1 MTVVCVIELQ
11 NRQCDYAKCLEFIK
25 VIECKEKYSGRQDRI
40 VHMAEASQGLLI
52 QVGYAQARF
61 SPRYLETPMD
71 ISDRGKGAN
80 RRLQRKHLLS
90 EEDIRS
96 LLEKKDRIH
105 YHLRIHFNEK
115 GNFEN
120 VGNIIHL
127 QYLAMLLKYVEPF
140 VFEDEGTK
148 RRLTVFMV
156 PKTGSEYPFE
166 DENGETDY
174 DTYVFISQY
183 LRLLSKRFTG
193 VIYGWKENN
202 GQAVVTSLEFRQ
214 SKQNT
219 RFFPLLLIDN
229 EKYEQ
234 IFVDSINDIFSELFA
249 ISKKQRFGEADAE
262 NPNNAVRDYIAETD
276 IKRMRDIVAP
286 EIKEWEQNG
295 QKILTFLQSKGNI
308 SLMQFSLFAF
318 MISNPKAND
327 KKGEYSYE
335 NIWQMAQELSS
346 GLRQIVQNALQHT
359 QRRECFFAFYLHAR
373 EEQEERNAFYKRIAD
388 RFPETAFVPNGR
400 DEALEIIISDINELE
415 DMIDNFVGNLQYEME
430 QQRKIPKYSTELSGH
445 AAVIKEHKKLA
456 IRNFFSE
463 YKEKDPI
470 QSWIM
475 FRREDLIA
483 HIGLGQFA
491 QTANRCSAAV
501 KVISSKESI
510 LKDERH
516 YFYKCYAD
524 GAKNSLSG
532 QENVNEIYVI
542 PGTQFS
548 ILVPI
553 GALKNKRNSGIS
565 QLRQRNHVAENYKS
579 YAAFLAYKE
588 QRIVLPLS
596 PNINIIAGTSNEVLD
611 ARKKYELVQSW
622 TRYWELKFVKLL
634 NEKKE
639 REKKER
645 EKKKNISKFVIN
657 FDFVKALDIDYFTD
671 TDYIEVCLRGII
683 GALEIIKKADTDF
696 YLAMTNLPD
705 GFIDTFRRICILLG
719 VKDFPERLQLCLQE
733 NYKDI
738 KAIKRVIM
746 LGNDFSEAISNSYVL
761 SLEQGV
767 DGFDKKDCERAVE
780 LQKFLLPHNYLC
792 SEKEQKKDNIVGAM
806 PFDAILC
813 YSENDSKCLFEK
825 QLEKMAEGSLDE
837 EIVGYKLENTHMR
850 LGSKVHIES
859 FYEMSFLFYRT
870 TIANRLAFMILRHLM
885 SNFEEN
891 GTVDILKDSILF
903 YGYASYSKAILTS
916 ITEILQEYRIM
927 EESGTEDYVAFS
939 SFQHNLMLESEETQM
954 YFGLQD
960 NDVLGKVDENNH
972 LILNGKTKIVQI
984 VPISSTLTTFGKMW
998 NKFMSSVTKETYD
1011 RISLVASYT
1020 IFWIVDKGGDLEL
1033 GLPSDIEEKYWKKV
1047 EGQKIVT
1054 KLTALEK
1061 TNNSCIYFF
1070 RRSAVTWHDPLKC
1083 ELCYPKYAIGEVPL
1097 VETDPTSTV
1106 PTQQIRY
1113 KLHRQNTEIV
1123 EEEFCERFNALEDCV
1138 SYDHICRRQN
1148 HYQFYIDTQKYFYKV
1163 KRYVKKWLQDMGDD
1177 VKQSTED
1184 PTLHII
1190 FSPEHNTN
1198 VGFAQYVNT
1207 HYFKGLAEIVSINV
1221 DKQFRSNFVCEH
1233 AALKEVIEEL
1243 YQDNRE
1249 NGYKPVRFYFV
1260 DDTIITGE
1268 TFEKANGLL
1277 QSLIP
1282 SGVYPTNLFSKV
1294 FLLVDR
1300 LSNDT
1305 RRMYVND
1312 AEHNFLSFLH
1322 IDVSNTR
1329 TQGDSCIGCKLEQD
1343 AEKMFKRSAT
1353 RNMAHYWSEKMQDY
1367 QKKEYD
1373 NRSKIALIDKKKSFR
1388 MLLFSHVMQNIMI
1401 KQERYGQLG
1410 DAYDAAMNVSCWLL
1424 NDKDSDQE
1432 TAYGFERLL
1441 AHNRG
1446 LNGICSL
1453 FKTLC
1458 RPFLSYDFMMKRQFF
1473 TLFILLAELLMG
1485 AKEDKIVPAD
1495 LEKDDYVSYLFDKER
1510 QRVKNAQKLVS
1521 LLEMELDRQKI
1532 SRLEFLRRYVLECL
1546 TDMGSNY
1553 VMRKQTLKRAYL
1565 FVTNKENLFCLE
1577 EQKDFWKS
1585 YEVNLHRLVSGNA
1598 DETKEL
1604 WLEYLYMTG
1613 MEYREFAKKCSMNVD
1628 KNYEPKFLYTEI
1640 TGNFDVHS
1648 EEDSYFYQF
1657 CCNVFLQNIGINFD
1671 SIEEKTLEI
1680 SESVV
1685 GKDKFYKEYWYQIY
1699 YLDQFENPFV
1709 ERQSK
1714 DAYDTNNEESLFCF
1728 LQSPKKQADNSEI
1741 KSVKD
1746 WYQKLL
1752 TLIASVIESKYHVE
1766 DINIALL
1773 TETMNEDNDI
1783 ADIQLMDIVEE
1794 KLTSCKISVSE
1805 TKYCIKKRV
1814 VDALNQKILFDLEN
1828 NGYYI
1833 NDDVEER
1840 GIPRPYIIA
1849 FFDNPRFRDMEEKAD
1864 LGQNIARVFLYI
1876 SIARQVSDTIIP
1888 FTLKLILREVMT
1900 YRNRILRYLQKDFAG
1915 DLYARY
1921 TRKKGEQNILSHEK
1935 ANSHNTTADDLITL
1949 EVFQNPKNFEK
1960 NYKEIKMQDAKDW
1973 LLLRNYTN
1981 GQIAKIFNR
1990 SFNDS
1995 NDDGGEG
2002 KDSPM
2007 LYIPLDLRKHNTNLF
2022 KCALKYFSDIN
2033 LKNRTLYG
2041 SDRRIALLNEV
2052 VEIQY
2057 DESLEGAV
2065 FIQGKEGKYYNLEY
2079 FRCILIDMMISA
2091 IKFESTRPDFL
2102 LRIDRLF
2109 EINKNQMIC
2118 RSSEDWETSELM
2130 KWYESLERERC
2141 MVRIYREESPFE
2153 GVDYLVVRNSINEIF
2168 YSMDDWEGLNES
2180 IRHRLLDPLDFADGH
2195 MSLLAIKRYIENLDI
2210 NEKRE
2215 CEFRYVCEKIS
2226 DGERR
2231 FFFENRLPVLKKE
2244 AANERTILD

>member
-1 MTVVCVIELQ
+1 MNVVCIIELQ
-11 NRQCDYAKCLEFIK
+11 NQHSDYAKCMEFIK
-25 VIECKEKYSGRQDRI
+25 VIECKEKFKGNQDRTAHLI
-40 VHMAEASQGLLI
+40 KASQGLSI
-52 QVGYAQARF
+52 QVGCAQARF
-61 SPRYLETPMD
+61 SPRYLEAPID
-71 ISDRGKGAN
+71 LSDRGKGAS
-80 RRLQRKHLLS
+80 RQLQRKHLLN
-90 EEDIRS
+90 EKDKKK
-96 LLEKKDRIH
+96 LLEGEDRIH
-105 YHLRIHFNEK
+105 YHLRIHFSAK
-115 GNFEN
+115 GNTEN
-120 VGNIIHL
+120 AGNIIHL

-140 VFEDEGTK
+140 VFEDEGTR

-156 PKTGSEYPFE
+156 PKSESEYPFK
-166 DENGETDY
+166 DDNGETDY
-174 DTYVFISQY
+174 DTYDFVSQY

-234 IFVDSINDIFSELFA
+234 IFVDPINGILSELFA
-249 ISKKQRFGEADAE
+249 ISKKQRFGKADAE
-262 NPNNAVRDYIAETD
+262 NPNNAMRDYIAETD

-286 EIKEWEQNG
+286 DTKEWEQNG
-295 QKILTFLQSKGNI
+295 QRILTFLQSRGDI
-308 SLMQFSLFAF
+308 SLIHFSFFAF

-327 KKGEYSYE
+327 KKDEYSYE
-335 NIWQMAQELSS
+335 NIWEMANELSN

-359 QRRECFFAFYLHAR
+359 QRKECFFAFYLHTR
-373 EEQEERNAFYKRIAD
+373 EEQEGRNVFYNRIAA
-388 RFPETAFVPNGR
+388 RFPETMFIPHGR
-400 DEALEIIISDINELE
+400 DEALEIIVSDINESE
-415 DMIDNFVGNLQYEME
+415 DMIDNFVGNLRYEI
-430 QQRKIPKYSTELSGH
+430 QQQKKIQKYSTELSGH
-445 AAVIKEHKKLA
+445 AEIIKEQDKLA
-456 IRNFFSE
+456 IRNFFAE
-463 YKEKDPI
+463 YEENDPI

-491 QTANRCSAAV
+491 QTANRCSASV

-516 YFYKCYAD
+516 YFYKSYAN
-524 GAKNSLSG
+524 GEKSSISRH
-532 QENVNEIYVI
+532 ENMDETYVI

-548 ILVPI
+548 ILVPL
-553 GALKNKRNSGIS
+553 GALKSKRNTGIS
-565 QLRQRNHVAENYKS
+565 QLRQKNHVAENYKS

-588 QRIVLPLS
+588 QRIILPLRQ
-596 PNINIIAGTSNEVLD
+596 NKNIIAGTSNEVLD
-611 ARKKYELVQSW
+611 AQKKYELVQRW
-622 TRYWELKFVKLL
+622 TSYWKKKFVEQLS
-634 NEKKE
+634 EKKE
-639 REKKER
+639 REE
-645 EKKKNISKFVIN
+645 ENIFSKFVIN
-657 FDFVKALDIDYFTD
+657 YDFSKALDINYFTD
-671 TDYIEVCLRGII
+671 ADYIEVCLRGII
-683 GALEIIKKADTDF
+683 GALDVIKRADTDF

-705 GFIDTFRRICILLG
+705 GFIDTFRRICTLLG
-719 VKDFPERLQLCLQE
+719 VKDFPARLQLCLQE
-733 NYKDI
+733 NYEDI

-746 LGNDFSEAISNSYVL
+746 LGNDFSQAIINSYVL

-780 LQKFLLPHNYLC
+780 LQNFLMPYNLFGP
-792 SEKEQKKDNIVGAM
+792 EKKQKRDNIVGAM

-813 YSENDSKCLFEK
+813 CSEDDTKCLFEK
-825 QLEKMAEGSLDE
+825 QLEQMAEGSLDE
-837 EIVGYKLENTHMR
+837 EIVGYKLDSTHMR

-885 SNFEEN
+885 DTFEKD

-916 ITEILQEYRIM
+916 ITEILQEYRMI
-927 EESGTEDYVAFS
+927 EKSGTEGYVAFS

-972 LILNGKTKIVQI
+972 LILNGNTKIVQI

-1020 IFWIVDKGGDLEL
+1020 IFWIVDKGGKPEL
-1033 GLPSDIEEKYWKKV
+1033 GLPSDIEKKYWKKV

-1054 KLTALEK
+1054 KLSALEK

-1083 ELCYPKYAIGEVPL
+1083 ELCYPKHVIGEVPL

-1113 KLHRQNTEIV
+1113 KTHQQDIRSV
-1123 EEEFCERFNALEDCV
+1123 AEEFCERFSALEDCV

-1163 KRYVKKWLQDMGDD
+1163 KGYVKGWLQGIGNDLEE
-1177 VKQSTED
+1177 SSED

-1233 AALKEVIEEL
+1233 AALKKMIEEL

-1249 NGYKPVRFYFV
+1249 NGYRPVKFYFV

-1277 QSLIP
+1277 QSLVP

-1294 FLLVDR
+1294 FLLIDR

-1305 RRMYVND
+1305 RQMYVND

-1329 TQGDSCIGCKLEQD
+1329 THGDSCIGCKLEQD

-1353 RNMAHYWSEKMQDY
+1353 RNIAHYWSEKMRDY

-1401 KQERYGQLG
+1401 KQERYSQLG
-1410 DAYDAAMNVSCWLL
+1410 DAYDAVMNVSCWLL
-1424 NDKDSDQE
+1424 SNEDSNQGE
-1432 TAYGFERLL
+1432 AYGFEKLL
-1441 AHNRG
+1441 VHNRG
-1446 LNGICSL
+1446 FEGICAL
-1453 FKTLC
+1453 FKTIC

-1473 TLFILLAELLMG
+1473 TFFILLAELLMG
-1485 AKEDKIVPAD
+1485 TEEDEIISVD
-1495 LEKDDYVSYLFDKER
+1495 LKKDNYVSYLFDKEKF
-1510 QRVKNAQKLVS
+1510 RVKNAQRLVS
-1521 LLEMELDRQKI
+1521 LIKMELAGQEI
-1532 SRLEFLRRYVLECL
+1532 SKLEFLRRYVLECL
-1546 TDMGSNY
+1546 TDLGSTY
-1553 VMRKQTLKRAYL
+1553 VMRKQTLQKAYL
-1565 FVTNKENLFCLE
+1565 FVKNEENHFPIK
-1577 EQKDFWKS
+1577 EQKDFWDS
-1585 YEVNLHRLVSGNA
+1585 YEVDLHRLVSGNA

-1613 MEYREFAKKCSMNVD
+1613 TEYREFAKRYSTNED

-1640 TGNFDVHS
+1640 SGNVDVS
-1648 EEDSYFYQF
+1648 REEDKYFYQF
-1657 CCNVFLQNIGINFD
+1657 CCNLFLQNIGINFD
-1671 SIEEKTLEI
+1671 ILEEKTLEI
-1680 SESVV
+1680 GEDVL
-1685 GKDKFYKEYWYQIY
+1685 GKDKFYKEYWHQTYC
-1699 YLDQFENPFV
+1699 LDQFENPFAEAQGRDV
-1709 ERQSK
+1709 
-1714 DAYDTNNEESLFCF
+1714 YDMDNEEYLFRF
-1728 LQSPKKQADNSEI
+1728 LQSPKKQTDNMEM

-1752 TLIASVIESKYHVE
+1752 TLIVSVIKSKYHVE

-1773 TETMNEDNDI
+1773 TETMNKDKDS

-1794 KLTSCKISVSE
+1794 KLTSCKIGISE
-1805 TKYCIKKRV
+1805 TRYCIKERV
-1814 VDALNQKILFDLEN
+1814 VNALNKNTLFDLEN

-1833 NDDVEER
+1833 NDDAEEK
-1840 GIPRPYIIA
+1840 GIPRPYVIA
-1849 FFDNPRFRDMEEKAD
+1849 FFDNPRFRGMKEKAD
-1864 LGQNIARVFLYI
+1864 LRQNIARVFLYI
-1876 SIARQVSDTIIP
+1876 SVARQETGSKIQFI
-1888 FTLKLILREVMT
+1888 LRLILREVMT

-1921 TRKKGEQNILSHEK
+1921 ARKNGEQNILSHEK
-1935 ANSHNTTADDLITL
+1935 ANSHNTTGDDLITL
-1949 EVFQNPKNFEK
+1949 EVFQDSESFEK
-1960 NYKEIKMQDAKDW
+1960 NYKKIRMQDAKDW

-1995 NDDGGEG
+1995 HEDGGEG
-2002 KDSPM
+2002 KNSPM
-2007 LYIPLDLRKHNTNLF
+2007 LYIPSDIQEPEKNPF
-2022 KCALKYFSDIN
+2022 KCALKYFSDLN
-2033 LKNRTLYG
+2033 LKNKALYC
-2041 SDRRIALLNEV
+2041 SDARIALLNEII
-2052 VEIQY
+2052 EIQY
-2057 DESLEGAV
+2057 EESLENAA
-2065 FIQGKEGKYYNLEY
+2065 FIQGEEKQYYNLEY

-2091 IKFESTRPDFL
+2091 IKFESKQPDFL

-2109 EINKNQMIC
+2109 EIKNNQEIY
-2118 RSSEDWETSELM
+2118 RSSESWKTSEFG
-2130 KWYESLERERC
+2130 KWYERLERERC
-2141 MVRIYREESPFE
+2141 KISIYREKSLFK
-2153 GVDYLVVRNSINEIF
+2153 GADYLVVRNSINEI
-2168 YSMDDWEGLNES
+2168 YHRMDDWEGLNES

-2195 MSLLAIKRYIENLDI
+2195 MSLLAIKRYVENLDI

-2215 CEFRYVCEKIS
+2215 CEFRYVCKETA
-2226 DGERR
+2226 DGKRKY
-2231 FFFENRLPVLKKE
+2231 FFENRLPVLKKE
-2244 AANERTILD
+2244 TGNEETILDR

>member
-1 MTVVCVIELQ
+1 MNVVCTIELQ
-11 NRQCDYAKCLEFIK
+11 NRHIDYAKCLEFIK
-25 VIECKEKYSGRQDRI
+25 AIECKEKYNGNRDR
-40 VHMAEASQGLLI
+40 MAHLTKASQGLLI
-52 QVGYAQARF
+52 QVGYAQVRF
-61 SPRYLETPMD
+61 SPRYLEAPMELT
-71 ISDRGKGAN
+71 DRGKGVN
-80 RRLQRKHLLS
+80 RQLQRKHLLN
-90 EEDIRS
+90 EKDRKS
-96 LLEKKDRIH
+96 LLEGEDSIH
-105 YHLRIHFNEK
+105 YHLRIHFNAKENSK
-115 GNFEN
+115 N

-140 VFEDEGTK
+140 IFEDEGT
-148 RRLTVFMV
+148 RRRITVFMV
-156 PKTGSEYPFE
+156 PQTGSKYPFI

-174 DTYVFISQY
+174 DTYDFTSQY

-193 VIYGWKENN
+193 VIYGWKEND

-229 EKYEQ
+229 KKYEQ
-234 IFVDSINDIFSELFA
+234 IFVDSINGILSELFA
-249 ISKKQRFGEADAE
+249 IKKNQRFGEADAE
-262 NPNNAVRDYIAETD
+262 NPNIAMRDYIAETD
-276 IKRMRDIVAP
+276 IKRIRDVVAP
-286 EIKEWEQNG
+286 QIKDWEYNRQEI
-295 QKILTFLQSKGNI
+295 LRFLQSKGEI
-308 SLMQFSLFAF
+308 SLIHFSLFAF
-318 MISNPKAND
+318 MISNSKAND
-327 KKGEYSYE
+327 KKVDYSYE

-388 RFPETAFVPNGR
+388 RFPETVFVPNGR
-400 DEALEIIISDINELE
+400 DEALEIIVSDINESE
-415 DMIDNFVGNLQYEME
+415 DMIDNFVGNLRYEIE
-430 QQRKIPKYSTELSGH
+430 QQKKIQKYSTELSGH
-445 AAVIKEHKKLA
+445 AAVIKEHEKLA
-456 IRNFFSE
+456 IRNFFAE
-463 YKEKDPI
+463 YKKKDPI

-516 YFYKCYAD
+516 YFYKSYAD
-524 GAKNSLSG
+524 GAKNSISG
-532 QENVNEIYVI
+532 QENVDETYVI

-596 PNINIIAGTSNEVLD
+596 PNRNIIAGTSNEILD

-622 TRYWELKFVKLL
+622 TKYWKMKFVEPLS
-634 NEKKE
+634 EKKE
-639 REKKER
+639 REK
-645 EKKKNISKFVIN
+645 NNIISKFVIN

-671 TDYIEVCLRGII
+671 ADYIEVCLRGII
-683 GALEIIKKADTDF
+683 GALEIFKKADTDF

-705 GFIDTFRRICILLG
+705 GFIDTFRRICTLLG

-733 NYKDI
+733 NYENI

-746 LGNDFSEAISNSYVL
+746 LGNDFSQAISNSYVL

-767 DGFDKKDCERAVE
+767 DGFDKKDCEKAVE
-780 LQKFLLPHNYLC
+780 LHKFLLPHNYLYP
-792 SEKEQKKDNIVGAM
+792 EKEQKKDNIVGAM

-813 YSENDSKCLFEK
+813 CSNNDSKCLFEK

-837 EIVGYKLENTHMR
+837 EIVGYKLNNTHMR

-885 SNFEEN
+885 DTFEKD
-891 GTVDILKDSILF
+891 GAVDILKDSILF

-927 EESGTEDYVAFS
+927 EKSGTEDYVAFS

-954 YFGLQD
+954 HFGLQD

-972 LILNGKTKIVQI
+972 LILNGNTKIVQI

-1033 GLPSDIEEKYWKKV
+1033 GLPSDIEKKYWEKV

-1054 KLTALEK
+1054 KLTALEE

-1070 RRSAVTWHDPLKC
+1070 RRSAVIWHDPLKC
-1083 ELCYPKYAIGEVPL
+1083 ELCYPKYVIGEVPL

-1113 KLHRQNTEIV
+1113 KTHQQDIKSV
-1123 EEEFCERFNALEDCV
+1123 EEEFCKRFNALEDCV

-1148 HYQFYIDTQKYFYKV
+1148 HYQFYIDTQKYFYNV
-1163 KRYVKKWLQDMGDD
+1163 KSYVRKWLQGIGEDLEE
-1177 VKQSTED
+1177 SAED
-1184 PTLHII
+1184 PMLHII

-1233 AALKEVIEEL
+1233 AALKKVIEEL

-1249 NGYKPVRFYFV
+1249 IGYRPVKFYFV

-1305 RRMYVND
+1305 RQMYVND

-1329 TQGDSCIGCKLEQD
+1329 THGDSCIGCKLEQD

-1353 RNMAHYWSEKMQDY
+1353 RNMAHYWSEKMRDY
-1367 QKKEYD
+1367 QKKAYD

-1410 DAYDAAMNVSCWLL
+1410 DAYDAVMNVSCWLL
-1424 NDKDSDQE
+1424 SDEDSDQG
-1432 TAYGFERLL
+1432 TAYGFEKLL

-1446 LNGICSL
+1446 FDGICSL
-1453 FKTLC
+1453 FKTIC

-1473 TLFILLAELLMG
+1473 NLFILLAELLMG

-1495 LEKDDYVSYLFDKER
+1495 LEKDGYVSYLFDKEGR
-1510 QRVKNAQKLVS
+1510 RVANAQKLVS
-1521 LLEMELDRQKI
+1521 LIKMELDRQKI

-1553 VMRKQTLKRAYL
+1553 VMRKQTLKKAYL
-1565 FVTNKENLFCLE
+1565 FVKNEENHFRLE
-1577 EQKDFWKS
+1577 EQKVFWNS
-1585 YEVNLHRLVSGNA
+1585 YEVNLHRLVSGNV

-1613 MEYREFAKKCSMNVD
+1613 MEYREFAKRCSINAD
-1628 KNYEPKFLYTEI
+1628 KNYVPKFLYTEI
-1640 TGNFDVHS
+1640 TGNIDVDR
-1648 EEDSYFYQF
+1648 EENKYFYQF

-1671 SIEEKTLEI
+1671 ILEEKTLEI
-1680 SESVV
+1680 SETVI
-1685 GKDKFYKEYWYQIY
+1685 GKDKFYKEYWHQIY
-1699 YLDQFENPFV
+1699 CLDQFENPFA
-1709 ERQSK
+1709 ERQGR
-1714 DAYDTNNEESLFCF
+1714 DVYDMNKEESLFRF
-1728 LQSPKKQADNSEI
+1728 LQSPKKQADNLKM

-1752 TLIASVIESKYHVE
+1752 TLIASVIQSKYHVE

-1773 TETMNEDNDI
+1773 TETMNEDKDL

-1794 KLTSCKISVSE
+1794 KLTSCKIGISE
-1805 TKYCIKKRV
+1805 TRYCIKRRV
-1814 VDALNQKILFDLEN
+1814 VDALNTNILFDLEN

-1833 NDDVEER
+1833 NDDAEER
-1840 GIPRPYIIA
+1840 GIPRPYVIA
-1849 FFDNPRFRDMEEKAD
+1849 FFDRPRLRGVEEKAD

-1876 SIARQVSDTIIP
+1876 SVAQQGSGSKIQFI
-1888 FTLKLILREVMT
+1888 LKLILREVMT

-1921 TRKKGEQNILSHEK
+1921 ARKNGEQNILSHEK

-1949 EVFQNPKNFEK
+1949 EIFQNSENFEK
-1960 NYKEIKMQDAKDW
+1960 NYKKIKMQDAKDW

-1995 NDDGGEG
+1995 HEDGGKG

-2007 LYIPLDLRKHNTNLF
+2007 LYIPSDIHDSKKNPF
-2022 KCALKYFSDIN
+2022 KCALKYFSDLN
-2033 LKNRTLYG
+2033 LKNKILHG
-2041 SDRRIALLNEV
+2041 SDRRIALLNEII
-2052 VEIQY
+2052 EIQY
-2057 DESLEGAV
+2057 EESLENVA
-2065 FIQGKEGKYYNLEY
+2065 FIQGEEKQYYNLEY

-2091 IKFESTRPDFL
+2091 IKFESTRPDYL

-2109 EINKNQMIC
+2109 EIKDNQKIC
-2118 RSSEDWETSELM
+2118 KSSEASETVENHELIQ
-2130 KWYESLERERC
+2130 WYERLELERC
-2141 MVRIYREESPFE
+2141 KVKIYREESVFE
-2153 GVDYLVVRNSINEIF
+2153 GVDYLVVRNSINDI
-2168 YSMDDWEGLNES
+2168 YHRMDDCEGLNES
-2180 IRHRLLDPLDFADGH
+2180 IRHRLHDPLDFADGH

-2215 CEFRYVCEKIS
+2215 CEFRYVCEETA
-2226 DGERR
+2226 DGEKKY
-2231 FFFENRLPVLKKE
+2231 FFENRLPVLKKE
-2244 AANERTILD
+2244 NENERTILD